1 MINTH
6 CAILNIIRSFY
17 YFAHFIPFVLLQSQ
31 KTHKAGLGNMSDN
44 RSKINSASLS
54 DDFAKAEESPKPKN
68 LMDYKPKNSLNPAV
82 LSFTGGDKDL
92 FTEKRERSK
101 EEIIMDPRVIFDTGE
116 GTALKLKDIDFN
128 SGKYEESGNSAGSW

>member
-1 MINTH
+1 
-6 CAILNIIRSFY
+6 
-17 YFAHFIPFVLLQSQ
+17 
-31 KTHKAGLGNMSDN
+31 MSDN
-44 RSKINSASLS
+44 RSKINSASPS

-68 LMDYKPKNSLNPAV
+68 LMDYKPKTSLNAAS
-82 LSFTGGDKDL
+82 LSFTGGDEDF
-92 FTEKRERSK
+92 FTKKRERSK